1 MSGPDAS
8 SGEMHGFLF
17 PGTELDEPLL
27 DIILNGQSLPPDA
40 PEQVRA
46 LAEMLAALSSP
57 AGPGELAG
65 KEEARSAFAR
75 AIPPAGVSPVARPAR
90 RSQSLLTVPRST
102 RLAAALVAAAVGLG
116 GTAAAYAGVLP
127 SPIQDLAHHTIHA
140 PAARPDSHP
149 EPEPA
154 KPGKVNPGPGKVKPG
169 HGQPAKPGKVN
180 PGPGQVKPGHGQPAK
195 PGKVKPGPGKVKPGH
210 GQVRHGQPAKP
221 GKVKALGGSCQDQTD
236 GGAHREPARCR

>member
-1 MSGPDAS
+1 MSGSDAS

-75 AIPPAGVSPVARPAR
+75 AIPRAGVSPVARPAR

-140 PAARPDSHP
+140 PAARPARHP

-154 KPGKVNPGPGKVKPG
+154 KPGKVNHGHGKPAKPG
-169 HGQPAKPGKVN
+169 HGKVNPGDGQPAKPGKVN
-180 PGPGQVKPGHGQPAK
+180 PGQ
-195 PGKVKPGPGKVKPGH
+195 GKVNPGD
-210 GQVRHGQPAKP
+210 GQVRHGQPAQP
-221 GKVKALGGSCQDQTD
+221 GKVKALGGSCQDQAD

>member
-1 MSGPDAS
+1 MSGSDAS

-46 LAEMLAALSSP
+46 LAEMLAALSFP

-75 AIPPAGVSPVARPAR
+75 AIPRAGVSPVARPAR

-140 PAARPDSHP
+140 PAARPARHP

-154 KPGKVNPGPGKVKPG
+154 KPGKVNHGHGKPAKPG
-169 HGQPAKPGKVN
+169 HGKPAKPGHGKVNPGDGQPAKPGKVN
-180 PGPGQVKPGHGQPAK
+180 PGQ
-195 PGKVKPGPGKVKPGH
+195 GKVNPGD
-210 GQVRHGQPAKP
+210 GQVRHGQPAQP
-221 GKVKALGGSCQDQTD
+221 GKVKALGGSCQDQAD

>member
-17 PGTELDEPLL
+17 PGTGLDEPLL
-27 DIILNGQSLPPDA
+27 DMILNGQSLPPDA

-154 KPGKVNPGPGKVKPG
+154 KPGKVNPGQGKVKPG
-169 HGQPAKPGKVN
+169 HGQPAKPGKVT
-180 PGPGQVKPGHGQPAK
+180 PGQGKVNPGHGQPAK
-195 PGKVKPGPGKVKPGH
+195 PGKVTPGQGKVNPGH

-221 GKVKALGGSCQDQTD
+221 GKVKALGGSCQD
-236 GGAHREPARCR
+236 

>member
-140 PAARPDSHP
+140 PAARPDGHP

-154 KPGKVNPGPGKVKPG
+154 KPGKVNPGHGKPAKPGHGKVNPGHGQVKRG

-180 PGPGQVKPGHGQPAK
+180 
-195 PGKVKPGPGKVKPGH
+195 PGH

-221 GKVKALGGSCQDQTD
+221 GKVRALGGSCQDQTD